1 MPFSECVA
9 PPGMQRRRFIAAT
22 AGVAALGGCLGLGTG
37 GDSMADGTTTT
48 GDGMDGGMD
57 DDGSMGNDSM
67 GNDSMSDGSMGNDS
81 MGEESMG
88 NESMGDGMSNE
99 SMDDGMGNDSMD
111 GGMEGDTDLHT
122 VAGTAGLADQPRL
135 GPDPFEAD
143 AVVVAFEDPSC
154 PNCRRFETN
163 AFRKIRSEWTD
174 AGKASFVFR
183 GFPVVYPWGK
193 PASQALEATYAHD
206 ESAFWTLKDHYF
218 AEQDAFDEGNVLD
231 RTETFLAENAMVD
244 AETVVSEARE
254 EAYDDAVQ
262 ADLSAG
268 EEAGF
273 SATPSFLLFRDGSL
287 VTELAG
293 PKSFSVFENALQ
305 L

>member
-1 MPFSECVA
+1 
-9 PPGMQRRRFIAAT
+9 MQRRRLIAAT

-37 GDSMADGTTTT
+37 DDSMADGTTTT
-48 GDGMDGGMD
+48 GGTDDGESMD
-57 DDGSMGNDSM
+57 DDGMA
-67 GNDSMSDGSMGNDS
+67 
-81 MGEESMG
+81 
-88 NESMGDGMSNE
+88 GDDE
-99 SMDDGMGNDSMD
+99 MD
-111 GGMEGDTDLHT
+111 GDTDLQSH
-122 VAGTAGLADQPRL
+122 AGAAGLADQPTL

-163 AFRKIRSEWTD
+163 AFPKIRSEWTD

-183 GFPVVYPWGK
+183 GFPVVYPWGE

-206 ESAFWTLKDHYF
+206 ESAFWTLKDHYY
-218 AEQDAFDEGNVLD
+218 AEQDAFDEDDVLD

-268 EEAGF
+268 EAAGF